1 MEYIV
6 VVRRDNT
13 VWPSSVAGYCVTT
26 NDNLGM
32 ELWLLW
38 WWMKMLVYSM
48 DAVMFCIDSFGWYEV
63 RDRSSR
69 CRRTTDVVE
78 WNDDDEYYYY

>member
-13 VWPSSVAGYCVTT
+13 VWPSNVAWYCVTT
-26 NDNLGM
+26 NDNPGM
-32 ELWLLW
+32 ELLWLLWLLW

-48 DAVMFCIDSFGWYEV
+48 DVVMFCIDSFGWYEV

-69 CRRTTDVVE
+69 CRRTNDVV
-78 WNDDDEYYYY
+78 